1 MVRDE
6 SGANNLGRMYL
17 DDVRSLRGEVY
28 KATALEVLDYF
39 FHCWE
44 NQEVYTRHHFLV
56 LMPHESEKGNGLESG

>member
-28 KATALEVLDYF
+28 KATALEAFDCFVL
-39 FHCWE
+39 
-44 NQEVYTRHHFLV
+44 VYSRHHFLV